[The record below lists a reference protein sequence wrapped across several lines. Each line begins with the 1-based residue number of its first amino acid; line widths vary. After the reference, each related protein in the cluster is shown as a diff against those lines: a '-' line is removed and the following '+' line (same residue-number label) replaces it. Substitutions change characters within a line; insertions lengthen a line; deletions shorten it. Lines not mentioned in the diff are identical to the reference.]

1 MAKTVIGLLDTQQEA
16 ASVVQELTREC
27 GCDRSDIGI
36 AARGSKSE
44 VTGGAGVSG
53 DRSDDAASG
62 ALKGAG
68 AGAALGGVLGFVA
81 GAASLA
87 IPGVGPIIAAGPIAA
102 ALAGAGAGAVA
113 GGLIG
118 GLTKLG
124 VPEEEAHYYAE
135 GVKRGGTLVTV
146 HARND
151 ESANCAARIMKG
163 HGAVDIEQRAST
175 WRSKGWSGRFSE
187 KEEVL
192 PVVEEELA
200 VGKRQV
206 SRGSARVYSHVSET
220 PVEEKVQLR
229 EQQADIERR
238 PVDRPVQ
245 AGDRAFEEKSIEVQ
259 ESSEEP
265 VVSKRARVTEEVRVG
280 TQASQREETVR
291 DTVRK
296 SDVRVERDSGAAKRG
311 GRQAPSPAYGG
322 PERRTQTVAYS
333 GTDRRREA
341 LH

>member
-1 MAKTVIGLLDTQQEA
+1 MAKTVVGLMDTHQEA
-16 ASVVQELTREC
+16 ASVVEDLTQQC

-36 AARGSKSE
+36 AARGSQSE

-87 IPGVGPIIAAGPIAA
+87 IPGVGPIIAAGPIAS
-102 ALAGAGAGAVA
+102 ALAGAGMGAVA

-124 VPEEEAHYYAE
+124 VPEDEAHYYAE

-146 HARND
+146 HARD
-151 ESANCAARIMKG
+151 DDAAECAARVMKG
-163 HGAVDIEQRAST
+163 HGAVDIENRAST
-175 WRSKGWSGRFSE
+175 WKEKGWSGRFSE
-187 KEEVL
+187 DEEVL

-206 SRGSARVYSHVSET
+206 SHGSARIYSHVTET
-220 PVEEKVQLR
+220 PVEETVQLR
-229 EQQADIERR
+229 EQHARVERR
-238 PVDRPVQ
+238 PVDRPLQ
-245 AGDRAFEEKSIEVQ
+245 AGDSAFEEKSIEVP
-259 ESSEEP
+259 ETSEEP

-296 SDVRVERDSGAAKRG
+296 SDVRVERGGAGAKPG
-311 GRQAPSPAYGG
+311 SRQGTSYSG
-322 PERRTQTVAYS
+322 PERRMRTADYG